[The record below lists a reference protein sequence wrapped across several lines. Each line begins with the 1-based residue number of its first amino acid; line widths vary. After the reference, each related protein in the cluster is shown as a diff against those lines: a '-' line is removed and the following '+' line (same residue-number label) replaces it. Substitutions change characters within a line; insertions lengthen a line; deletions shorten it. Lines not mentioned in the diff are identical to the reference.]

1 MSSAVRVAVPLNSRC
16 SRKWQC
22 PLIAG
27 RSSRDPASTQKPIET
42 ERMPGIRSVTT
53 RRPELNSVREIGMTS
68 GSAVLGCA
76 AAIAEPATVAIAA
89 VATRATIAAAVSSLS
104 RGLDLRALGH
114 FPLGTDRL
122 QTDLPLWVDVF
133 DQDGQ
138 RVALLDRL
146 IDARE
151 PLAAPELR
159 DMDES
164 IATGNQVDERA
175 EGRRLHHGALVG
187 LPHED
192 RPRIGD

>member
-1 MSSAVRVAVPLNSRC
+1 MSIAVRVAVPLNSRC
-16 SRKWQC
+16 SRKWQW

-53 RRPELNSVREIGMTS
+53 RKPELNSVREIGMTS
-68 GSAVLGCA
+68 GSAVLGSG
-76 AAIAEPATVAIAA
+76 AAIAEPTTVAIAA
-89 VATRATIAAAVSSLS
+89 VATRATIPTPIAAVSPLS
-104 RGLDLRALGH
+104 RRLDLRAFGH
-114 FPLGTDRL
+114 FPLGTDRF

-146 IDARE
+146 LDARE

-159 DMDES
+159 D
-164 IATGNQVDERA
+164 
-175 EGRRLHHGALVG
+175 
-187 LPHED
+187 
-192 RPRIGD
+192 